1 MSAIN
6 IVAFFQD
13 LKTRFDRGGVLS
25 FPVQGLIS
33 IVNTNG
39 FVSVLHVNGAFLR
52 EASSASAGV
61 PHYII
66 QTPYGSSSAVWRG
79 GQSVPGRL
87 GFAFQDIGENS
98 VRLTL
103 PQLATSSTYTLSLTS
118 VDGQSITRFKLSPDG
133 AFLKGHNADQSEY
146 CVVAFQE

>member
-39 FVSVLHVNGAFLR
+39 FVSVLHMNGSFSR
-52 EASSASAGV
+52 EASSASTGI
-61 PHYII
+61 PHHII
-66 QTPYGSSSAVWRG
+66 QTPDGSSSAVWRG
-79 GQSVPGRL
+79 GQSVLGRL

-118 VDGQSITRFKLSPDG
+118 VNGQSVTRFKLSPDV